1 MKSVEGRKFGELV
14 ADSCSFMSRPYMKR
28 GFDFLVSLTALIL
41 LMPIMLVVA
50 IIVRKTSAG
59 GALFAQ
65 ERVGLHE
72 KGFICYKFRTMASGA
87 PVAGS
92 HHVSASWITPVGKR
106 LRQTKLDEL
115 PQLYNVLRGEM
126 SLVGPRPC
134 LPGQRDVIN
143 ARRRLGVYAIRPG
156 ITGPAQLAG
165 IDMSTP
171 EKLALADSEYLKSRS
186 FFGDV
191 RILIKTAMGRGSG
204 DAVK

>member
-1 MKSVEGRKFGELV
+1 MVNPERAFDLRYAVQDNGIS
-14 ADSCSFMSRPYMKR
+14 MKR
-28 GFDFLVSLTALIL
+28 IFDFFVSLAALIL
-41 LMPIMLVVA
+41 LLPVMLVVA
-50 IIVRKTSAG
+50 IVVRRTSPG

-65 ERVGLHE
+65 ERVGLNE
-72 KGFICYKFRTMASGA
+72 RGFICYKFRTMASGA

-92 HHVSASWITPVGKR
+92 HHVSSSWITPVGKR

-134 LPGQRDVIN
+134 LPNQQDVIE
-143 ARRRLGVYAIRPG
+143 ARRRRGVYGIRPG

-171 EKLALADSEYLKSRS
+171 EDLALADSNYMKSRS
-186 FFGDV
+186 FLGDLRIIV
-191 RILIKTAMGRGSG
+191 RTALGGGKG